1 MPDIQCGACRD
12 SAVTQWRRRA
22 ADDLAATVPVYA
34 CAEHTITRDAASR
47 VHAAG
52 CPAPDPARLPDCG
65 CTPEPLPAPEPIV
78 TGDTITLDTGWV
90 VPAPEAT

>member
-1 MPDIQCGACRD
+1 MPDIQCSACPNW
-12 SAVTQWRRRA
+12 AVAQWQRRA
-22 ADDLAATVPVYA
+22 ADDPAATVSVFV
-34 CAEHTITRDAASR
+34 CAQHTITRDSASR

-52 CPAPDPARLPDCG
+52 CTAPDPARLPGCD

-78 TGDTITLDTGWV
+78 AGDTITLDTGWV